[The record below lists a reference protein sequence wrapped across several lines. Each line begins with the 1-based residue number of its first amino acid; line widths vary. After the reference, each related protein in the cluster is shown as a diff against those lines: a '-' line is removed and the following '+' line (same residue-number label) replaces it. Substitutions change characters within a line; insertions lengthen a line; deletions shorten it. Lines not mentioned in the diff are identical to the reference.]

1 MERCTLLFVQQ
12 RRSKS
17 QKNVDEPGPSE
28 YFQVNLGQ
36 VYFLEMMNPLS
47 RIGLWNLPKVIWVKS
62 PNCPHIFRRACQ
74 NE

>member
-12 RRSKS
+12 RRNKS

-36 VYFLEMMNPLS
+36 VYFLEMMSPLII
-47 RIGLWNLPKVIWVKS
+47 IGLWNLPKVIGNKS
-62 PNCPHIFRRACQ
+62 PNRPRMFRWACQ